1 MGVRK
6 NDYAT
11 HHNLVEATKKG
22 FRTLVQSIN
31 HINSM
36 SLEIEEAWAKVE
48 QKTFKKQLEY
58 FQHQYANLIQT
69 QMSMVHAIT
78 SLTHMMGQL
87 LFARSNLV
95 VPTSPN
101 PSHSQFDTPTR
112 ISSND
117 VDVDGLNEL
126 DFNL

>member
-1 MGVRK
+1 
-6 NDYAT
+6 
-11 HHNLVEATKKG
+11 
-22 FRTLVQSIN
+22 
-31 HINSM
+31 M

-58 FQHQYANLIQT
+58 FQHQDANLIQT

-78 SLTHMMGQL
+78 SLIHMMGQL

-101 PSHSQFDTPTR
+101 PSHNQFDTPTR

-126 DFNL
+126 YFNL